1 MSPGK
6 VPKSVI
12 ALFCQRNAWCP
23 TEALPLDPTTWPASL
38 MARASLPPPV
48 GRTPRSVIDPWS
60 QRNACPALLPTI
72 CPALLIPNAIVSD
85 GPPRLPRSVIV
96 PFCQRNARNDS
107 HVPPQL
113 APTTCPPSLMA
124 YATLKSS
131 PGRVPRSVIAPF
143 SQRTALVPFCPTA

>member
-1 MSPGK
+1 MLSPTAW
-6 VPKSVI
+6 PLSLI
-12 ALFCQRNAWCP
+12 AW
-23 TEALPLDPTTWPASL
+23 ASPQH
-38 MARASLPPPV
+38 PPRV
-48 GRTPRSVIDPWS
+48 PRSVIVPTCH
-60 QRNACPALLPTI
+60 RKACPALLPTI
-72 CPALLIPNAIVSD
+72 CPTLLIPNAIVSD

-96 PFCQRNARNDS
+96 PFCQRNARNHS

-143 SQRTALVPFCPTA
+143 SQRTALVPLCPTA